1 MIDLTVAQIAEIVG
15 GTLADISP
23 QEAAELNVTGT
34 VEFDSRA
41 AGPGGLFLALP
52 GARSDGHDHAGAAVA
67 AGAVAVLAARPVG
80 VPAIVVAPEPGRG
93 RTDGGLAGVLEHD
106 TDGSGAA
113 VLAAVAKLAKAVAAE
128 LVAGGLTII
137 GITGSSGKTSTKDL
151 VAAVLQPL
159 GEVVAPPGSFNNELG
174 HPWTVLRATRR
185 TDYLVLEMSARHP
198 GNIAALADIAPPAIG
213 VVLNVGTAHLGEF
226 GSREAIAR
234 TKAELPQSVPS
245 SGVVILNVDDPIVAA
260 MAHATSAGVVRVSRS
275 SRTDSGPSDVWAEG
289 VALDELARPRFTLH
303 ALDAGGPVKAEVR
316 LGVYGDHQVTNA
328 LCAGAVALQ
337 CGASVEQV
345 AAALAGA
352 GPVARH
358 RMQVTTRADGVT
370 VIDDAYNANPDSMRA
385 GLQALAW
392 IARGG
397 AHDDKSKRGPSTR
410 RSWAV
415 LGEMA
420 ELGEDAIT
428 EHDRIGRL
436 AVRLDVSRLVVVG
449 TGRSMSAMH
458 HGAVMEGS
466 WGSGGDRGAVSVPD
480 GDAALALLRA
490 EVRPGDVIL
499 VKASNAA
506 GLGALADALAAE
518 GSDDGSDK
526 GSGKGSGKGS
536 DEGSDKGSDNGARA

>member
-1 MIDLTVAQIAEIVG
+1 MIELTVAQIAGIVG

-23 QEAAELNVTGT
+23 EDAAQLRVTGT

-41 AGPGGLFLALP
+41 VGPGGLFLALP
-52 GARSDGHDHAGAAVA
+52 GARSDGHDHAASAVA
-67 AGAVAVLAARPVG
+67 AGAAAVLAARPVG
-80 VPAIVVAPEPGRG
+80 VPAIVVRPERPDNSVGR
-93 RTDGGLAGVLEHD
+93 AGVLEHD
-106 TDGSGAA
+106 ADGSGAA
-113 VLAAVAKLAKAVAAE
+113 VLAALAKLAAAVAAE
-128 LVAGGLTII
+128 LVADGLTIV

-151 VAAVLQPL
+151 VAAVLAPL

-185 TDYLVLEMSARHP
+185 TDYLILEMSARHP
-198 GNIAALADIAPPAIG
+198 GNIAALARIAQPAIG

-234 TKAELPQSVPS
+234 TKAELPQAVPS
-245 SGVVILNVDDPIVAA
+245 SGAVVLNVDDPAVAA
-260 MAHATSAGVVRVSRS
+260 MAAQTAARVIQVSRS
-275 SRTDSGPSDVWAEG
+275 SATDSGPSDVWAEG
-289 VALDELARPRFTLH
+289 VSLDELARPRFTLH
-303 ALDAGGPVKAEVR
+303 AKGAQAEVQ

-328 LCAGAVALQ
+328 LCAGAVALH

-345 AAALAGA
+345 AEALAA
-352 GPVARH
+352 TGPVSRH

-392 IARGG
+392 IAHGG
-397 AHDDKSKRGPSTR
+397 QQPGAPPR

-420 ELGEDAIT
+420 ELGDDAIS
-428 EHDRIGRL
+428 EHDGIGRL

-449 TGRSMSAMH
+449 MGRSMSAMH
-458 HGAVMEGS
+458 HAAVLEGAWGS
-466 WGSGGDRGAVSVPD
+466 WGAPGDSGARQVADS
-480 GDAALALLRA
+480 DAALALLRA
-490 EVRPGDVIL
+490 EVQPGDVVL

-506 GLGALADALAAE
+506 GLGALAEALAAE
-518 GSDDGSDK
+518 DPDDSDA
-526 GSGKGSGKGS
+526 
-536 DEGSDKGSDNGARA
+536 GARP

>member
-15 GTLADISP
+15 GTLADITP
-23 QEAAELNVTGT
+23 DAAAELRVTGT

-41 AGPGGLFLALP
+41 VGPGGLFLALP
-52 GARSDGHDHAGAAVA
+52 GARADGHDHAASAVA

-80 VPAIVVAPEPGRG
+80 VPAIVVEPEGASGSR
-93 RTDGGLAGVLEHD
+93 AGVLEHD
-106 TDGSGAA
+106 ADGSGAA
-113 VLAAVAKLAKAVAAE
+113 VLAALAKLARAVAAE
-128 LVAGGLTII
+128 LVAGGLRII

-151 VAAVLQPL
+151 VAAVLAPL

-185 TDYLVLEMSARHP
+185 TDYLILEMSARHP
-198 GNIAALADIAPPAIG
+198 GNIAALAEIAPPAIG

-234 TKAELPQSVPS
+234 TKAELVQAVPP
-245 SGVVILNVDDPIVAA
+245 SGVVILNVDDPAVAA
-260 MAHATSAGVVRVSRS
+260 MADVATARVVRVSRAAH
-275 SRTDSGPSDVWAEG
+275 TDAGPSDVWADG
-289 VALDELARPRFTLH
+289 VSLDELARPRFTLH
-303 ALDAGGPVKAEVR
+303 AMDSEVDVR
-316 LGVYGDHQVTNA
+316 LGVFGDHQVTNA
-328 LCAGAVALQ
+328 LCAAAVALH
-337 CGASVEQV
+337 CGAGVEQV
-345 AAALAGA
+345 ADALAGA
-352 GPVARH
+352 GPVSRH
-358 RMQVTTRADGVT
+358 RMHVTTRADGVT

-392 IARGG
+392 IAHGSRQG
-397 AHDDKSKRGPSTR
+397 AAEKR

-458 HGAVMEGS
+458 DGAVMEGS
-466 WGSGGDRGAVSVPD
+466 WGGETLSVPD

-490 EVRPGDVIL
+490 ELRPGDVVL

-506 GLGALADALAAE
+506 GLGALAEALAADG
-518 GSDDGSDK
+518 GSDA
-526 GSGKGSGKGS
+526 
-536 DEGSDKGSDNGARA
+536 GARP

>member
-1 MIDLTVAQIAEIVG
+1 MIDLTVARIAEIVG

-23 QEAAELNVTGT
+23 EAAAECHVTGT

-41 AGPGGLFLALP
+41 VGPGGLFLALP
-52 GARSDGHDHAGAAVA
+52 GARSDGHDHATSAVA
-67 AGAVAVLAARPVG
+67 AGAAVVLAARPVG
-80 VPAIVVAPEPGRG
+80 VPAIVVSPQPKDSR
-93 RTDGGLAGVLEHD
+93 AGVLEHD
-106 TDGSGAA
+106 PDGSGAA
-113 VLAAVAKLAKAVAAE
+113 VLAALAKLAKAVADE
-128 LVAGGLTII
+128 LVAGGLRII

-151 VAAVLQPL
+151 VKAVLEPL

-174 HPWTVLRATRR
+174 HPWTVLRATRA
-185 TDYLVLEMSARHP
+185 TDFLVLEMSARHP
-198 GNIAALADIAPPAIG
+198 GNIAELAAVAPPAIG

-234 TKAELPQSVPS
+234 TKAELPQAVPP
-245 SGVVILNVDDPIVAA
+245 SGVVVLNADDPAVAA
-260 MAHATSAGVVRVSRS
+260 MADVTAARVVRVSR
-275 SRTDSGPSDVWAEG
+275 TGPSDIWAG
-289 VALDELARPRFTLH
+289 PVTLDELARPTFTLH
-303 ALDAGGPVKAEVR
+303 AGGDSAEVA
-316 LGVYGDHQVTNA
+316 LGVYGDHQVSNA
-328 LCAGAVALQ
+328 MCAAAVALE
-337 CGASVEQV
+337 CGAGIEQV
-345 AAALAGA
+345 AAALART
-352 GPVARH
+352 GPVSRH

-392 IARGG
+392 IAHGSP
-397 AHDDKSKRGPSTR
+397 AKPTEKR

-449 TGRSMSAMH
+449 NGRSMSAMH

-466 WGSGGDRGAVSVPD
+466 WGSEAVNVAD
-480 GDAALALLRA
+480 GDAALALLQA
-490 EVRPGDVIL
+490 ELRPGDVVL

-506 GLGALADALAAE
+506 GLGALADALAADPQH
-518 GSDDGSDK
+518 GSTRS
-526 GSGKGSGKGS
+526 
-536 DEGSDKGSDNGARA
+536 

>member
-1 MIDLTVAQIAEIVG
+1 MIDLTIARIAEIVG

-23 QEAAELNVTGT
+23 EDAAQRRITGT

-41 AGPGGLFLALP
+41 IGPGGLFLALP
-52 GARSDGHDHAGAAVA
+52 GARSDGHDHASSAVA

-80 VPAIVVAPEPGRG
+80 VPAIVVAQAAPTSLGGR
-93 RTDGGLAGVLEHD
+93 AGVLEHD
-106 TDGSGAA
+106 VDGSGAA
-113 VLAAVAKLAKAVAAE
+113 VLAALAKLATAVATE
-128 LVAGGLTII
+128 LVAGGLTIV

-174 HPWTVLRATRR
+174 HPWTVLRAARS
-185 TDYLVLEMSARHP
+185 TDYLILEISARHP
-198 GNIAALADIAPPAIG
+198 GNIAALAEIAPPAIG

-234 TKAELPQSVPS
+234 TKAELPQAVPA
-245 SGVVILNVDDPIVAA
+245 SGVVILNADDPAVAA
-260 MAHATSAGVVRVSRS
+260 MAEVTAARVVRVSRAGS
-275 SRTDSGPSDVWAEG
+275 TDPDVWAG
-289 VALDELARPRFTLH
+289 PVSLDELARPRFTMH
-303 ALDAGGPVKAEVR
+303 AKGYGRNAKATEVQ
-316 LGVYGDHQVTNA
+316 LAVYGDHQVANA
-328 LCAGAVALQ
+328 LCAGAVALE
-337 CGASVEQV
+337 CGASVDQV
-345 AAALAGA
+345 AAALAA
-352 GPVARH
+352 SGPVSRH
-358 RMQVTTRADGVT
+358 RMQVTTRTDGVT

-397 AHDDKSKRGPSTR
+397 VDQGSRTR

-449 TGRSMSAMH
+449 NGRSMSAMH
-458 HGAVMEGS
+458 HGAVLEGAWGS
-466 WGSGGDRGAVSVPD
+466 WGADSDRGAVTVADPE
-480 GDAALALLRA
+480 AALALLRA
-490 EVRPGDVIL
+490 EVQPGDVIL
-499 VKASNAA
+499 VKASNSV
-506 GLGALADALAAE
+506 GLGAVADALASE
-518 GSDDGSDK
+518 DRTTGGV
-526 GSGKGSGKGS
+526 
-536 DEGSDKGSDNGARA
+536 RP